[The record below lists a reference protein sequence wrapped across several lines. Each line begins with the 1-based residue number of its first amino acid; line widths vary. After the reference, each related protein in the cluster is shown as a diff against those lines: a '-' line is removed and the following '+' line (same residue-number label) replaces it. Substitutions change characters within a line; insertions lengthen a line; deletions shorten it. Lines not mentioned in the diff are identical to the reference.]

1 MNLLKKSAAGL
12 FALCLSVVCIA
23 PNSAGFQDASAAADV
38 SKSMTWDAVKIGGAG
53 FVSGIVTGQKEMYLR
68 TDVGGAYKWNYE
80 TSEWEQL
87 MAFINDADKG
97 MLSVKGIAIDPT
109 DDNTVYFLCGCAYFS
124 DARTAVYKTTDG
136 GKTFTSVDVTEH
148 IQVHGNGDGRE
159 CIEPIAIDPDN
170 PDVIYAG
177 GDVTAGKSAL
187 IKSTD
192 GGKTW
197 NPVMGY
203 DELGLFTG
211 EIKYPMWTNNMVRG
225 TEPSKEY
232 NQQNGIGCILIEDGK
247 VYVGTSVTGQAN
259 IHVADV
265 KDDKFTELSADL
277 PTANYPCSITNDG
290 HGNIFFTYI
299 AGLAFAGASGGA
311 YKYDTKTGK
320 VTCFDELTNAIGMM
334 KPTRTTP
341 TGFSQEPAAS
351 GLISGSK
358 KNGLTALSP
367 GATTS
372 SAQPTAAKLGR
383 ISLPVR
389 ATLSM
394 TKTARTRNSFR
405 SLSIP
410 TATTGFTAR
419 LATGVQ
425 VSSSTLATPTESS

>member
-192 GGKTW
+192 GGKT
-197 NPVMGY
+197 
-203 DELGLFTG
+203 
-211 EIKYPMWTNNMVRG
+211 
-225 TEPSKEY
+225 
-232 NQQNGIGCILIEDGK
+232 
-247 VYVGTSVTGQAN
+247 
-259 IHVADV
+259 
-265 KDDKFTELSADL
+265 
-277 PTANYPCSITNDG
+277 
-290 HGNIFFTYI
+290 
-299 AGLAFAGASGGA
+299 
-311 YKYDTKTGK
+311 
-320 VTCFDELTNAIGMM
+320 
-334 KPTRTTP
+334 
-341 TGFSQEPAAS
+341 
-351 GLISGSK
+351 
-358 KNGLTALSP
+358 
-367 GATTS
+367 
-372 SAQPTAAKLGR
+372 
-383 ISLPVR
+383 
-389 ATLSM
+389 
-394 TKTARTRNSFR
+394 
-405 SLSIP
+405 
-410 TATTGFTAR
+410 
-419 LATGVQ
+419 
-425 VSSSTLATPTESS
+425 